1 MSNKFYVHIVESP
14 SPAEL
19 LDGITEGK
27 ALCSFLDIA
36 KIPYSYNLAVD
47 LNHFNIAM
55 GDRIWESINKFQVWP
70 ILHLSTHGNREGIQ
84 LTYQH
89 DIGEILPW
97 LKLANYLRPIHDR
110 LNGGIGVCMSCCGG
124 AHGTQMARVI
134 PSNLIPFSWIV
145 GTSTA
150 VALPD
155 VALAYSIFYRRF
167 HSGVSGQPLIDAVRA
182 GSGITDFSIW
192 KGEFIQA
199 EYSQNIHKILEQI
212 RQHYPTAS
220 NPP

>member
-14 SPAEL
+14 SPDEL

-70 ILHLSTHGNREGIQ
+70 ILHLSTHGGQDGIQ
-84 LTYQH
+84 LTNQR
-89 DIGEILPW
+89 DTGDF
-97 LKLANYLRPIHDR
+97 LAWSYLATYLRSIQDG
-110 LNGGIGVCMSCCGG
+110 LMGGIGVCMSCCGG

-145 GTSTA
+145 GTST
-150 VALPD
+150 VVDVPD
-155 VALAYSIFYRRF
+155 IALAYSIFYRQF
-167 HSGVSGQPLIDAVRA
+167 HSGVSGQPLIEAMRA
-182 GSGITDFSIW
+182 GSGITDFGIW
-192 KGEFIQA
+192 NGELIQA
-199 EYSQNIHKILEQI
+199 EHQNIHKILEQI
-212 RQHYPTAS
+212 HQHYPTAS
-220 NPP
+220 NPT